1 MKTNLIRIDHEQSL
15 FFFRFSEGSAR
26 ARSFL
31 FHLAP
36 SATRVVIF
44 VSRAFYSTDQEKR
57 LCIIRIWLIMGRAP
71 CALSPSPPPSTFLV

>member
-1 MKTNLIRIDHEQSL
+1 MKTNIIRIDYEQPL

-26 ARSFL
+26 ARSCL

-36 SATRVVIF
+36 SATRVVIY

-57 LCIIRIWLIMGRAP
+57 
-71 CALSPSPPPSTFLV
+71 